1 MPCSP
6 DATTRHPAETWTAQ
20 LDPAQS
26 KATPLDPARS
36 RASQLDPTRSGA
48 SLLDPARLDPAR
60 SDIDLVGPKRAC
72 ALLNVGDP
80 ELLALVNSDR
90 LAAYRLGGQIRFR
103 YRDVESLAS
112 RRAIAA

>member
-6 DATTRHPAETWTAQ
+6 DATTRHPAETWAAQ

-26 KATPLDPARS
+26 KATKLDPARS
-36 RASQLDPTRSGA
+36 RA

-60 SDIDLVGPKRAC
+60 SDLDLVGPKRAC